1 MLSDEDLSH
10 YNTALHSYHSLSLY
24 IPLYLYTSHHNPAS
38 GCRSCA
44 DVGVLGPV
52 PGLIGCLQAIE
63 AMKLLLTTTSRSS
76 KNHSK
81 LSDDDHDGPEHTY
94 MSSSSSS
101 RNRGDASHCVTIASS
116 DTCMLPL
123 LGRQV
128 MYDGLSG
135 EFHCFQLPSRDL
147 SCKVK
152 LRLLCDCSQLIAIT
166 MIVVTLVIG

>member
-1 MLSDEDLSH
+1 
-10 YNTALHSYHSLSLY
+10 
-24 IPLYLYTSHHNPAS
+24 
-38 GCRSCA
+38 
-44 DVGVLGPV
+44 VGVLGPV

-63 AMKLLLTTTSRSS
+63 AMKLLLTTNTSRSS

-81 LSDDDHDGPEHTY
+81 LSDDDHDGPEHTF
-94 MSSSSSS
+94 MSSSSSSS
-101 RNRGDASHCVTIASS
+101 RNRGDDPHCVTIASS

-152 LRLLCDCSQLIAIT
+152 LRLLCECSSVGDRMTFIHIHSYIDT
-166 MIVVTLVIG
+166 TCIHIHR